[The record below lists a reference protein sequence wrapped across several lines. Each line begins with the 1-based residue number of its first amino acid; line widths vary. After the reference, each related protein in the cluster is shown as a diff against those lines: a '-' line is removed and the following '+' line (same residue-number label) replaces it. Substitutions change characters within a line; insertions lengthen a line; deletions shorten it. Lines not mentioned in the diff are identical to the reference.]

1 MIKCQECGQT
11 GEMEFNS
18 NNDPSSDF
26 MMWPSHTNEK
36 GLNIYVLFCF
46 SCGTFNEAAPNLPLS
61 REQFEYFNYYALE
74 RSLLEKWCN
83 ENNVPAHIS
92 KRMVKV
98 KTQGNTQGNYK
109 SYKEK
114 KGLVATGIPSAR
126 EQLIIALVVTIMLVT
141 AVVLAFKS

>member
-98 KTQGNTQGNYK
+98 KLK
-109 SYKEK
+109 VIHKEIIKVIK
-114 KGLVATGIPSAR
+114 KRKDLLQQVFLQQENS
-126 EQLIIALVVTIMLVT
+126 
-141 AVVLAFKS
+141 